1 MQQLTISEAF
11 VQQLAGRRVC
21 AGFFSTFS
29 FEPEFF
35 ELEVLPLMLGNDV
48 WSPSDELRY
57 GQLQLKMQE
66 PEQPATDWAVAY
78 DRDIFES
85 QAAPRLEVDYL
96 PVSLL
101 PACQHAKLS
110 VLLLEKPAADDK
122 PDDQPG
128 YSVLLC
134 AGSFN
139 LTRAGWWENL
149 EVGHWVEL
157 DTQYAPAN
165 IRRPLHQALEFYRN
179 VRPAMPVQALQRLL
193 DALGQL
199 PETPDDPD
207 CSFYFSF
214 SASGQHVQSFPQFL
228 AQAEARGSLEIVS
241 PFFAEDGDN
250 RVVANLLETFKK
262 VQLFLPRDE
271 TGRALIGKDVYCA
284 LDERVEWAEWLPEI
298 RQQLMGAD
306 GYRRLHAKIYHCTG
320 RDGWHFIGSVNLSQQ
335 AFSRNVE
342 AGFLLR
348 GPCPALLQPLTDAS
362 APQVFDCPV
371 EADSQLDPTAAVM
384 PLLHLIFDW
393 QDASL
398 QLLSPETGRLFLLDA
413 HSDGVCEHELQA
425 ATPLQIS
432 FAEGR
437 QLFARSSLVHARWQP
452 AAQSG
457 GQLGEQPVAS
467 GVLLVSQRN
476 LYGRPLDMPGMDLA
490 GLLRLLHAM
499 GQEARMSSMSAMLEA
514 ALRQNLESPD
524 QYLSQAGDPAD
535 VTSFFSEFSEV
546 NGAFWALGQRLE
558 KAWQGGDERTLDYF
572 LRGGQPDSLAGL
584 LTTVQAQQG
593 AAAPGLIV
601 RYLTLLGIEELL
613 LRHAEQ
619 AAPGLLPEVQHSLV
633 TLERNE
639 LTPCLQAEGMD
650 AGRFIVWYRH
660 QFLVGLGDEVNP
672 CVEAGD
678 EHH

>member
-11 VQQLAGRRVC
+11 VQQLAGRRVR

-57 GQLQLKMQE
+57 GQLQLMMQA
-66 PEQPATDWAVAY
+66 PEQPAADWAVAY

-110 VLLLEKPAADDK
+110 VLLLENPGADDQ
-122 PDDQPG
+122 PGDLPG

-157 DTQYAPAN
+157 HAQYAPAN
-165 IRRPLHQALEFYRN
+165 IRRPLQQALEFYRN

-193 DALGQL
+193 DALEQF
-199 PETPDDPD
+199 PQTPDDPL
-207 CSFYFSF
+207 CSFYFSY
-214 SASGQHVQSFPQFL
+214 SANGQHVQSFPQYL
-228 AQAEARGSLEIVS
+228 VQAQVRGTLEVVS

-250 RVVANLLETFKK
+250 QVVANLLETFERVK
-262 VQLFLPRDE
+262 LFLPRDE
-271 TGRALIGKDVYCA
+271 AGRALIGKDVYRA
-284 LDERVEWAEWLPEI
+284 LSERVEWAEWLPEI

-306 GYRRLHAKIYHCTG
+306 GHRRLHAKIYHCTG

-348 GPCPALLQPLTDAS
+348 GRCPTLLQPLAAANT
-362 APQVFDCPV
+362 PEVFECPV
-371 EADSQLDPTAAVM
+371 EVDSPLDSTAAAM
-384 PLLHLIFDW
+384 PLLHLTFDW
-393 QDASL
+393 QETSL
-398 QLLSPETGRLFLLDA
+398 QLLSPEAGSLSLLDS
-413 HSDGVCEHELQA
+413 HSECVCEYALQA
-425 ATPLQIS
+425 ATPLRVS

-452 AAQSG
+452 AVQSAD
-457 GQLGEQPVAS
+457 QRAAS

-499 GQEARMSSMSAMLEA
+499 GQGARMASMSAMLEA
-514 ALRQNLESPD
+514 ALRQNFENPD
-524 QYLSQAGDPAD
+524 QYLSQVGDPAD

-558 KAWQGGDERTLDYF
+558 KARQGGDERTLDYF
-572 LRGGQPDSLAGL
+572 LKGAQPDSLAGL
-584 LTTVQAQQG
+584 LTTVQTQQEG
-593 AAAPGLIV
+593 AAPGLIV

-613 LRHAEQ
+613 LRHAKH
-619 AAPGLLPEVQHSLV
+619 AAPGLLPEVQQSLA
-633 TLERNE
+633 TLERQE
-639 LTPCLQAEGMD
+639 LIPCLQAEGVD
-650 AGRFIVWYRH
+650 TGRFIDWYRRE
-660 QFLVGLGDEVNP
+660 FLGGLGNEVIP
-672 CVEAGD
+672 RMEAAH
-678 EHH
+678 EKH

>member
-1 MQQLTISEAF
+1 MEQLTISEAF

-29 FEPEFF
+29 FDPEFF
-35 ELEVLPLMLGNDV
+35 ELEVLPLMLGNDA

-66 PEQPATDWAVAY
+66 PEQPATHWAVAY

-110 VLLLEKPAADDK
+110 VLLLENPAEDGK
-122 PDDQPG
+122 SDDQPG
-128 YSVLLC
+128 YSILLC

-157 DTQYAPAN
+157 DAQYAPAN
-165 IRRPLHQALEFYRN
+165 IRRPLHQALKFYRN
-179 VRPAMPVQALQRLL
+179 IRPAMPVQALQRLL
-193 DALGQL
+193 DALEEL
-199 PETPDDPD
+199 PETEADAN

-214 SASGQHVQSFPQFL
+214 SANGQHVQSFPQFL
-228 AQAEARGSLEIVS
+228 AQAEARGTLEIVS

-250 RVVANLLETFKK
+250 RVVASLLEAFKK
-262 VQLFLPRDE
+262 VQLFLPKDE
-271 TGRALIGKDVYCA
+271 AGRALISKDVYGA
-284 LDERVEWAEWLPEI
+284 LNERVEWAEWLPEI
-298 RQQLMGAD
+298 RRQLMGAD
-306 GYRRLHAKIYHCTG
+306 GYRRLHAKIYNCTG

-348 GPCPALLQPLTDAS
+348 GPCPALLQPLANGS
-362 APQVFDCPV
+362 VPQVFDCPV
-371 EADSQLDPTAAVM
+371 EADSLLDPAAAVM

-393 QDASL
+393 QDACL
-398 QLLSPETGRLFLLDA
+398 MLLSPETGCLSLLDA
-413 HSDGVCEHELQA
+413 NSDCVGEHELQA
-425 ATPLQIS
+425 ATPLKVS
-432 FAEGR
+432 FTEGR
-437 QLFARSSLVHARWQP
+437 QLFARSSLVHARWRSC
-452 AAQSG
+452 AQSP
-457 GQLGEQPVAS
+457 GEQPLAS

-499 GQEARMSSMSAMLEA
+499 GYEARMSSMSAMLEA
-514 ALRQNLESPD
+514 ALRQNFENPD
-524 QYLSQAGDPAD
+524 QYLSQAGDPVD
-535 VTSFFSEFSEV
+535 VASFFSEFSEV

-558 KAWQGGDERTLDYF
+558 RARLCGDERTLDYF
-572 LRGGQPDSLAGL
+572 LRGAQPDSLAGL
-584 LTTVQAQQG
+584 LAAVQPQQG
-593 AAAPGLIV
+593 ATIPGLIV

-619 AAPGLLPEVQHSLV
+619 AAPWLLSDVQRSLAK
-633 TLERNE
+633 LERNE
-639 LTPCLQAEGMD
+639 LTPCLQDEGVD

-660 QFLVGLGDEVNP
+660 QFLAGLGAPASP
-672 CVEAGD
+672 CVEDSDASY
-678 EHH
+678 

>member
-1 MQQLTISEAF
+1 MEQLTISEAF

-35 ELEVLPLMLGNDV
+35 ELEVLPLMLGNDA

-66 PEQPATDWAVAY
+66 PDQPATHWAVAY

-110 VLLLEKPAADDK
+110 VLLLENPSGAESSDGP
-122 PDDQPG
+122 PD
-128 YSVLLC
+128 YSILLC

-139 LTRAGWWENL
+139 LTRAGWWENI

-157 DTQYAPAN
+157 NAHYAPAN
-165 IRRPLHQALEFYRN
+165 IRRPLQQALEFYRN
-179 VRPAMPVQALQRLL
+179 LRPAMPVQALQRLL
-193 DALGQL
+193 DVLAQL
-199 PETPDDPD
+199 PESEADSD

-214 SASGQHVQSFPQFL
+214 SANGQHVQSFPQFL
-228 AQAEARGSLEIVS
+228 EQAEASGTLQVVS

-250 RVVANLLETFKK
+250 RVVAGLLEAFQN

-271 TGRALIGKDVYCA
+271 AGRALISKDVYRA
-284 LDERVEWAEWLPEI
+284 LSERAEWAEWLPEI

-306 GYRRLHAKIYHCTG
+306 GYRRLHAKIYNCTG

-335 AFSRNVE
+335 AFSRNAE

-348 GPCPALLQPLTDAS
+348 GRCQTLLQTLGIAS

-371 EADSQLDPTAAVM
+371 EAESTLDPASPVM
-384 PLLHLIFDW
+384 PLMHLIFDW
-393 QDASL
+393 QDACL
-398 QLLSPETGRLFLLDA
+398 LLLSPATGRLCLFDA
-413 HSDGVCEHELQA
+413 NHRCVCEHELQA
-425 ATPLQIS
+425 STPLRVS

-437 QLFARSSLVHARWQP
+437 QLFARSSLVHARWLP
-452 AAQSG
+452 SAHSP
-457 GQLGEQPVAS
+457 GEQAEAS
-467 GVLLVSQRN
+467 GMLLVSQRN
-476 LYGRPLDMPGMDLA
+476 LYGRPLDMQGMNLA

-499 GQEARMSSMSAMLEA
+499 GQEERMSSMSGMLEA
-514 ALRQNLESPD
+514 ALRLSFESQD
-524 QYLSQAGDPAD
+524 QYLSQAGDPGNVA
-535 VTSFFSEFSEV
+535 SFFSEFSEV

-558 KAWQGGDERTLDYF
+558 RAGKDGDQRTLDYF
-572 LRGGQPDSLAGL
+572 LRGAQPDSLAGL
-584 LTTVQAQQG
+584 LAALQPRQAETS
-593 AAAPGLIV
+593 PGLIV

-619 AAPGLLPEVQHSLV
+619 TSSVLLSEVQQNLT
-633 TLERNE
+633 TLEQNE
-639 LTPCLQAEGMD
+639 LSACLQAEGMD
-650 AGRFIVWYRH
+650 AERFIVWYRR
-660 QFLVGLGDEVNP
+660 QFLAGLDAEALHCDKDGD
-672 CVEAGD
+672 ATD
-678 EHH
+678 